1 MDSKYAKSL
10 KFVFFILAFLG
21 FIIFFIMGERDSRLS
36 KRKFNNLSIN
46 GVVLD
51 LKFNQLDRGS
61 PSYYIDGKWANF
73 GLSGQKVESYIKVS
87 DSLFKESGSDTIQ
100 IYRKKE
106 GGEWELIIER

>member
-61 PSYYIDGKWANF
+61 TSYYIYGNWHNF
-73 GLSGQKVESYIKVS
+73 DLQGHKLIPYTIPN
-87 DSLFKESGSDTIQ
+87 DSLVKNSGSDTIQ